1 MTQRRDGLVLPPGD
15 EEGYADMLVEAFGVV
30 ALQGGV
36 EQLPLLRERLPPAQP
51 LLQDHVVRRCRV
63 RYIRTRFNKNI

>member
-1 MTQRRDGLVLPPGD
+1 
-15 EEGYADMLVEAFGVV
+15 MLVEALGVV

-36 EQLPLLRERLPPAQP
+36 EQLPLLRERLSPAQP

-63 RYIRTRFNKNI
+63 EWEYTSGSWMFLEKINEV